1 MVYFLTN
8 WPIGKAACSNALQ

>member
-8 WPIGKAACSNALQ
+8 WSMGEQ

>member
-8 WPIGKAACSNALQ
+8 WPVWWGGSDALQ